1 MKPKLIILIQLLSLF
16 VQSCNINS
24 LKTSSKASAQ
34 LSDEIKEVDR
44 SYMDAFDICEEVSTW
59 FESDEEMYEIM
70 SRMEADAAFS
80 AWNNFKAIC
89 YQNRLYEARDLMT
102 SNEFEGK
109 LLIYLRNSTA
119 QYHYFSGIKYQ
130 ILLQVDPELAQKE
143 IVKDLE
149 LCLVMTD
156 AVIEMHKSDSVNVPP
171 HYWNLFSDYL
181 IALVNNK
188 EYETAETLPDR
199 LYRYCVLDGMTE
211 NRANCRRS
219 VLQAMYT
226 CMTSDPKTAL
236 KTINKL
242 CTRMEN
248 DPELAADAETVRSI
262 LMENIVS

>member
-1 MKPKLIILIQLLSLF
+1 
-16 VQSCNINS
+16 
-24 LKTSSKASAQ
+24 
-34 LSDEIKEVDR
+34 
-44 SYMDAFDICEEVSTW
+44 
-59 FESDEEMYEIM
+59 
-70 SRMEADAAFS
+70 
-80 AWNNFKAIC
+80 
-89 YQNRLYEARDLMT
+89 MT
-102 SNEFEGK
+102 NTVIE
-109 LLIYLRNSTA
+109 LRN
-119 QYHYFSGIKYQ
+119 
-130 ILLQVDPELAQKE
+130 
-143 IVKDLE
+143 
-149 LCLVMTD
+149 
-156 AVIEMHKSDSVNVPP
+156 SDSVNVPP